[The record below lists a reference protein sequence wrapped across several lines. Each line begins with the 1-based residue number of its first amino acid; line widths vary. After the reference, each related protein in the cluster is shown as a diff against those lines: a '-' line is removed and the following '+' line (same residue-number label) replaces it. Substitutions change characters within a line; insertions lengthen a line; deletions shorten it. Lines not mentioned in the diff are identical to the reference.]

1 MSRKKFIES
10 VGATCDN
17 WNWSWSFV
25 NHKDRFVVFGLWDV
39 NKDGKIFDEKWK
51 GAGRKQSLEHI
62 RLIEEEGYQLKTF
75 PMQYSKT
82 KDGVAKI
89 KSFDKI
95 LDDKN
100 LTTAAG
106 CWYAS
111 SSEFAAKTSIAE
123 EVSQPKDYYEGATK
137 KIFVN
142 AYERNVQARLKC
154 IEHYGCQ
161 CYICKFD
168 FQKTYGERG
177 KNFIHVHHE
186 VPLFEI
192 KKTYKVDPI
201 NDLKPLCPNCH
212 AIIHRTHEPIK
223 VDELIK
229 ELNEYNN
236 RQHAN

>member
-1 MSRKKFIES
+1 
-10 VGATCDN
+10 
-17 WNWSWSFV
+17 
-25 NHKDRFVVFGLWDV
+25 
-39 NKDGKIFDEKWK
+39 
-51 GAGRKQSLEHI
+51 
-62 RLIEEEGYQLKTF
+62 
-75 PMQYSKT
+75 MQYSKT

-95 LDDKN
+95 LEDKN
-100 LTTAAG
+100 LTNAAG
-106 CWYAS
+106 CWYAFS
-111 SSEFAAKTSIAE
+111 TKFTAKTSIAE
-123 EVSQPKDYYEGATK
+123 EVSQPDDYYEGATK

-142 AYERNVQARLKC
+142 AYERNIQARLKC